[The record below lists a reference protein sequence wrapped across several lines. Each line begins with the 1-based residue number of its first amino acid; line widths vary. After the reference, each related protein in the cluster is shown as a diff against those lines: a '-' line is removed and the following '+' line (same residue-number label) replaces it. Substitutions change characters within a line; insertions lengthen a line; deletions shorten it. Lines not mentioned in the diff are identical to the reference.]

1 MFYLL
6 FYLYARIDAYNFKRQ
21 RANNRRV
28 DVILQIPSHV
38 AGVALRASILEAD
51 QCSSK

>member
-6 FYLYARIDAYNFKRQ
+6 HARIDAYDFKRQ

-38 AGVALRASILEAD
+38 AGVALRASISEAD